1 MIKPSQT
8 RDPEIHQPSLYFG
21 LLFTIDFLRV
31 FKVLLLR
38 LLHNLTKNKELL
50 RKAQKSLALFLVSLH
65 QEIVEARCYNKA
77 SYEFFLT

>member
-8 RDPEIHQPSLYFG
+8 RDPEIHQSSLYFG

-38 LLHNLTKNKELL
+38 LLHNLTKKQ
-50 RKAQKSLALFLVSLH
+50 RAFTKGTKVTCTISGS
-65 QEIVEARCYNKA
+65 IA
-77 SYEFFLT
+77 SRDG

>member
-38 LLHNLTKNKELL
+38 LLHNLIKKTKGFYE
-50 RKAQKSLALFLVSLH
+50 KSLTLLLVPLH
-65 QEIVEARCYNKA
+65 QEMVEARCYNKA
-77 SYEFFLT
+77 SYDFFLT